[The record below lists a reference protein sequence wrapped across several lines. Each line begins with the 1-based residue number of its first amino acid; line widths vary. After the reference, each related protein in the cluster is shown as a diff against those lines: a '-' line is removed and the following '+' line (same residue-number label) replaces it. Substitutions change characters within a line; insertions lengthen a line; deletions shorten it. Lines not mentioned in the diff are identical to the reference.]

1 MYKRQVWNDLGLTEF
16 EKEWV
21 HNVSSNDV
29 KIFNEN
35 ILDNIDRVS
44 EIKIFGGEPV
54 LLDRMWEFLDKV
66 EDDDAKQIDIVMST
80 NLTQIKHKDWSLL
93 DIDKKFKSLK
103 LMVSCDHYG
112 EQLEF
117 IRYPI
122 DVKQFEQNLQIMK
135 DYIIFIACTVSVLNV
150 FDLKKIEEY
159 YKDFAVSFEP
169 VYSPKS
175 LSIKNIPNKEILRIK
190 VLGKKIVNGEM
201 HILESNFDYV
211 FSVLNGK
218 IDEGTIKNL
227 FTTIR
232 NDDKKIDISFKIPD
246 KVLTGSKY
254 DIDIIINKPL
264 EEVIIA
270 GAIKPHQVNSF
281 FEQEIL
287 LEPLAS
293 GGIFKMTRAPSKP
306 GIQIWSGIIAHPEG
320 MITFTKSI
328 DIVDKI

>member
-1 MYKRQVWNDLGLTEF
+1 MFNLNFFRNIGFPLYLFIYLIIPYSAITQTLKVDFIRNLETSLNKRD
-16 EKEWV
+16 
-21 HNVSSNDV
+21 
-29 KIFNEN
+29 
-35 ILDNIDRVS
+35 
-44 EIKIFGGEPV
+44 
-54 LLDRMWEFLDKV
+54 
-66 EDDDAKQIDIVMST
+66 
-80 NLTQIKHKDWSLL
+80 
-93 DIDKKFKSLK
+93 
-103 LMVSCDHYG
+103 
-112 EQLEF
+112 LEF
-117 IRYPI
+117 IRKNFRN
-122 DVKQFEQNLQIMK
+122 DEN
-135 DYIIFIACTVSVLNV
+135 
-150 FDLKKIEEY
+150 
-159 YKDFAVSFEP
+159 
-169 VYSPKS
+169 
-175 LSIKNIPNKEILRIK
+175 KNIPKQFSKIINDFPDSKWTIKRLRSNIPNQEILRIK
-190 VLGKKIVNGEM
+190 VLEKKIVYGEI

-232 NDDKKIDISFKIPD
+232 NDYKKIDISFKIPD

-320 MITFTKSI
+320 IITFTKSI
-328 DIVDKI
+328 DIVEKI

>member
-1 MYKRQVWNDLGLTEF
+1 MFNLNFFRNIGFPLYLFIYLIIPYSAITQTLKVDFIRNLETSLNKRD
-16 EKEWV
+16 
-21 HNVSSNDV
+21 
-29 KIFNEN
+29 
-35 ILDNIDRVS
+35 
-44 EIKIFGGEPV
+44 
-54 LLDRMWEFLDKV
+54 
-66 EDDDAKQIDIVMST
+66 
-80 NLTQIKHKDWSLL
+80 
-93 DIDKKFKSLK
+93 
-103 LMVSCDHYG
+103 
-112 EQLEF
+112 LEF
-117 IRYPI
+117 IRKNFRNDENKNIP
-122 DVKQFEQNLQIMK
+122 KQFSK
-135 DYIIFIACTVSVLNV
+135 IINDFPDSKWKIKR
-150 FDLKKIEEY
+150 LK
-159 YKDFAVSFEP
+159 S
-169 VYSPKS
+169 
-175 LSIKNIPNKEILRIK
+175 NIPNKEILRIK
-190 VLGKKIVNGEM
+190 VLGKKIVNGEI

-328 DIVDKI
+328 DIVDKK